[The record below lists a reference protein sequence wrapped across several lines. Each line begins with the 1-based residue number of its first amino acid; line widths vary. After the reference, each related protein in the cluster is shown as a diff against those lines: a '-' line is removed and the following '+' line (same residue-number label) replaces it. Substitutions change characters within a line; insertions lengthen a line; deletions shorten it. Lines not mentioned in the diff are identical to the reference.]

1 MPYVHVYTA
10 MTCYGRSFNL
20 SLSSPIFFI
29 TTLLLFVV
37 LTLFY
42 FSSELASNT
51 NILPSVN
58 VVSEYSPL
66 NESGLDGKSHVRDF
80 VTRLTSLITV
90 PELPY
95 NWDNFWGNISDFD
108 GNFTRNDDE
117 NKLSGNDG
125 ISEVSQ
131 SNANL
136 INLRR
141 HGLVIPEHHVLD
153 QKGYLTEVGQPV
165 PIDGTP
171 VIILLTLFRFGSS
184 VVGQLFNQNDKLF
197 YLFEPLWATARLR
210 QERHIQRFT
219 AESQQLSRDILRGFA
234 RCKFDDDFV
243 RAYNSWGG
251 KTNNNAMC
259 KAMSG
264 CRLMSAGWLQGL
276 CNKYQGRVATKLI
289 RADLELLRPLV
300 VEDGLNLKIVH
311 LVRDPRGAAA
321 SRIHYKLVLS
331 SKEAARVRYMFPKVG
346 RLQALGLLNS
356 TPETGGTVRG
366 TCQWIRE
373 NAKLSSEQVP
383 GWLQGR
389 YHLVR
394 FEDFAESPLQVT
406 KEIYKFAGLSLPRKV
421 LDWVD
426 KNTHP
431 TKKKKGIF
439 DTKKDSKATAQ
450 HWLQDLSRMEI
461 QQIERE
467 CKDVLEMM
475 GYDTY
480 MDIINSDR

>member
-1 MPYVHVYTA
+1 
-10 MTCYGRSFNL
+10 MTCFDKPSNL
-20 SLSSPIFFI
+20 PISSQTFFI
-29 TTLLLFVV
+29 TTLLLFFV

-42 FSSELASNT
+42 FSSGLVSNT
-51 NILPSVN
+51 SILPSIH
-58 VVSEYSPL
+58 VVKEYSPSS
-66 NESGLDGKSHVRDF
+66 NASGSDGEFHVDDIAS
-80 VTRLTSLITV
+80 SLSTAQ
-90 PELPY
+90 ELLY
-95 NWDNFWGNISDFD
+95 NFGKNISDFD
-108 GNFTRNDDE
+108 GNFTRKDDKIKISRK
-117 NKLSGNDG
+117 NG
-125 ISEVSQ
+125 ILEVSQ
-131 SNANL
+131 GNANFT
-136 INLRR
+136 NLKR
-141 HGLVIPEHHVLD
+141 VIPPHHVLD
-153 QKGYLTEVGQPV
+153 GNLKGSLTEVGQPV

-171 VIILLTLFRFGSS
+171 VIIILAQFRFGSS

-197 YLFEPLWATARLR
+197 YFFEPLWSTALLR
-210 QERHIQRFT
+210 QVKNIKQFT
-219 AESQQLSRDILRGFA
+219 PESQQLSRDILRGFA

-251 KTNNNAMC
+251 KLNNKAVC
-259 KAMSG
+259 KAVPG
-264 CRLMSAGWLQGL
+264 CRLLGTSWLQGL

-331 SKEAARVRYMFPKVG
+331 SKESARVRYMFPKVG

-373 NAKLSSEQVP
+373 NAKLSLEQVP

-406 KEIYKFAGLSLPRKV
+406 KEIYKFAGWSLPRKV

-461 QQIERE
+461 QQIEKE

-480 MDIINSDR
+480 MDITNSDR